1 MSSGLLKGVHPSLD
15 LKGSHTS
22 LTPARVRLL
31 LALQD
36 HGSISAAARAV
47 KMSYKGAWDAIAA
60 LNAFA
65 AEPLVQTELGGP
77 GGGGARLT
85 ETGRRLLAFYEALE
99 TLHERVL
106 TGAVDGNFDH
116 LLQRVNNLMLR
127 TSARNQ
133 YEGTVTAL
141 QRGAVNSQVTL
152 RLDGDDE
159 LVSIITND
167 SVDNLGLAVGAS
179 AITLIKASFVIL
191 SNDDDLRLSARNRL
205 RGVVSSCRKG
215 AVNAEVVLTLA
226 AGKQLVATVTND
238 SIDDM
243 GILQGMA
250 ISAIVKASHVILAV
264 AV

>member
-1 MSSGLLKGVHPSLD
+1 MSKLLQGVHPSLD
-15 LKGSHTS
+15 LKGARTS

-31 LALQD
+31 LALEA

-60 LNAFA
+60 LNTFA
-65 AEPLVQTELGGP
+65 AKPLVQTELGGA

-85 ETGRRLLAFYEALE
+85 VTGRRLLAVHQALGA
-99 TLHERVL
+99 LQERVL
-106 TGAVDGNFDH
+106 SGNSDCDFNQ

-133 YEGTVTAL
+133 YEGTVAAL

-159 LVSIITND
+159 LVAIITND
-167 SVDNLGLAVGAS
+167 SVDALGLVVGGS
-179 AITLIKASFVIL
+179 AIALIKSSFVIL
-191 SNDDDLRLSARNRL
+191 SSDDGLRVSARNRL
-205 RGVVSSCRKG
+205 RGVVSQCKKG
-215 AVNAEVVLTLA
+215 AVNGEVVLSLS
-226 AGKQLVATVTND
+226 AGKRLVATVTND
-238 SIDDM
+238 SIDEM
-243 GILQGMA
+243 HIAEGVAM
-250 ISAIVKASHVILAV
+250 SAIIKASHVILAV